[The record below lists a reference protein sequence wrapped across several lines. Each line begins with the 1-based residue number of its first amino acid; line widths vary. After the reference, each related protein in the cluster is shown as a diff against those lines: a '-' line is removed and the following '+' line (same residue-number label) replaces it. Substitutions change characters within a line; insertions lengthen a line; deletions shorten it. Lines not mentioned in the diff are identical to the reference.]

1 MWDWGRLGAR
11 LCPLLALVGQRVVKW
26 PPQHSCQRAEG
37 SRVLRKA
44 KPLCKMSSSASA
56 TDTAA
61 ITKATKLPEFS
72 GSKAE
77 GKISDGLNHGGQML
91 LSLNCPGGAEL

>member
-1 MWDWGRLGAR
+1 
-11 LCPLLALVGQRVVKW
+11 
-26 PPQHSCQRAEG
+26 
-37 SRVLRKA
+37 
-44 KPLCKMSSSASA
+44 MSSSACA

-77 GKISDGLNHGGQML
+77 GKISDGLNHGWQML
-91 LSLNCPGGAEL
+91 LSLNCPDGAELCSK